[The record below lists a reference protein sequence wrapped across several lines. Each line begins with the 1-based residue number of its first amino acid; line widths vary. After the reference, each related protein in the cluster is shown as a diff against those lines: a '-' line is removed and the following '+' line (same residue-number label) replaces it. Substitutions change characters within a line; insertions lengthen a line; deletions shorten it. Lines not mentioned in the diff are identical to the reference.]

1 MPHKARAIISRTKNL
16 FKSTKKGR
24 ETAESSDSETEAV
37 ATSTT
42 SDVAGDMNF
51 PATDASPVNEIP
63 RIEEIPDEGDPPYT
77 NEKEPEPCR
86 ESSRTSSETPFNK
99 FAHPSDIDPNLIEII
114 GRFEIMDEYD
124 PADCSDLPGD
134 PGDDSDEDDGADD
147 TEIQEIS
154 QLELFVETLKRAQEI
169 AVTRDGKDHTSI
181 PGTQRE
187 PRRGRGRSD
196 MKVKGFLSVAAFFG
210 HIKNKISNRGS
221 PSAPS
226 PSELEVSN
234 SGLKGP
240 LAAQETSDADGD
252 VGGRSEDPDGG
263 RESRGSTRS
272 DESQSADESE
282 ADEPEVDAAACRN

>member
-1 MPHKARAIISRTKNL
+1 
-16 FKSTKKGR
+16 
-24 ETAESSDSETEAV
+24 
-37 ATSTT
+37 
-42 SDVAGDMNF
+42 
-51 PATDASPVNEIP
+51 
-63 RIEEIPDEGDPPYT
+63 
-77 NEKEPEPCR
+77 
-86 ESSRTSSETPFNK
+86 
-99 FAHPSDIDPNLIEII
+99 
-114 GRFEIMDEYD
+114 MDEYD

-169 AVTRDGKDHTSI
+169 AVTRERELEK
-181 PGTQRE
+181 QRKRPHKYTGNSKRTKE
-187 PRRGRGRSD
+187 RQRKINRD
-196 MKVKGFLSVAAFFG
+196 MKAKGFLSVAAFFG

-226 PSELEVSN
+226 PSELEVPN